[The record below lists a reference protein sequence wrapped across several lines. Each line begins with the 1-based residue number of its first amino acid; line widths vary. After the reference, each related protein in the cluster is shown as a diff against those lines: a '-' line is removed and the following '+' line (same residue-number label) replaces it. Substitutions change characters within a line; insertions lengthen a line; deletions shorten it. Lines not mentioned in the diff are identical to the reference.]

1 MVTGGSKIMASQII
15 ESRDRRIGKSIAM
28 VHSYKLASERE
39 TYKVQSESNKDRFY
53 IVKFMDDTP
62 VYCTCKDWEQRSKLN
77 PNHICKHMRVV
88 ILADQYSLIK
98 DENVEDDDDIEVDAF
113 ATKETAKEAFKEVQL
128 EYERDEY
135 SF

>member
-1 MVTGGSKIMASQII
+1 MEGVERLMTSQVV

-28 VHSYKLASERE
+28 LHSCEVYKLAGEKE

-53 IVKFMDDTP
+53 IVKFIDSTP
-62 VYCTCKDWEQRSKLN
+62 RYCTCKDWEQRSKLN
-77 PNHICKHMRVV
+77 PDHLCKHMRVV
-88 ILADQYSLIK
+88 VLADQHNLIK
-98 DENVEDDDDIEVDAF
+98 EEEEEPEEADAF
-113 ATKETAKEAFKEVQL
+113 ATEETAKEAFKEVQL